1 MSLQPPASH
10 HHAACLPRT
19 TTSPS
24 KPISVFLLRFSG
36 RPNLVYFVQAPS
48 RLALPGKTQKGPS
61 PIPVSDPVGCTSVSW
76 CADHSDPGTPVI
88 KACRCLA
95 PVVAVARGTRPG
107 SRYLSRDRT
116 NFFLF
121 FCPHAAA
128 TEPTLAV
135 WPSLTRSAAHRPIQH
150 GCYLGAFANHVR
162 ATVQTPARPARP
174 CETLTMRLRG
184 NSFKFECDG
193 EATGAKRKLSSLQD
207 NRKWENGLDDA
218 YGPAGARPQTQK
230 RLAVGGRR
238 AFLPSSF
245 SSSIRTSSARP
256 APYSMDTVAGLLA
269 CMPDQGGPFLFPAS
283 TAAYRPIC
291 LPD

>member
-1 MSLQPPASH
+1 MSLQPPSFPSPRCLSASCNYLSGQAH
-10 HHAACLPRT
+10 LRL
-19 TTSPS
+19 
-24 KPISVFLLRFSG
+24 LLRFSG

-48 RLALPGKTQKGPS
+48 RFALPGKTQKGPS

-95 PVVAVARGTRPG
+95 PVVAVARSTRPG

-116 NFFLF
+116 KFFLF
-121 FCPHAAA
+121 LCPHAAA

-150 GCYLGAFANHVR
+150 GCYSGAFANHVG

-174 CETLTMRLRG
+174 CETLYDASAREQLQ
-184 NSFKFECDG
+184 FECHG

-238 AFLPSSF
+238 PFFPLLFLLQC
-245 SSSIRTSSARP
+245 AHLRP
-256 APYSMDTVAGLLA
+256 GLLRTVWI
-269 CMPDQGGPFLFPAS
+269 L
-283 TAAYRPIC
+283 
-291 LPD
+291 